1 MRGIVL
7 AGGSNTRLFP
17 LTLSISK
24 HLLPIYDKPMIYYP
38 LSVLMLSGI
47 RDILVITNP
56 EHHSQYSSLLG
67 NGEEFGINITYAA
80 QEKPEG
86 IAQAFLVAEDF
97 INNDPVS
104 LILGDNIFFGQS
116 FGQMLKEPF
125 LIKEGAY
132 IFGYPVSDPSR
143 FGVIELDNNGNVVSL
158 EEKPNEP
165 KTNFAA
171 TGLYFYDN
179 KVVDI
184 AKELKPSA
192 RGELEITDLNLEYLK
207 LNQLKVQILGR
218 GFAWL
223 DTGTHEALIEAGSFV
238 KTLEERQ
245 GIKISCLEE
254 IAYRKGWI
262 DEEALLRSAK
272 RMPNSPYSQYLESII
287 DNQTMFP
294 WEKSKDK

>member
-125 LIKEGAY
+125 LIQEGAY

-245 GIKISCLEE
+245 GIMISCLEE

-272 RMPNSPYSQYLESII
+272 RMPNSPYSKYLESII
-287 DNQTMFP
+287 ENQTMFP

>member
-1 MRGIVL
+1 
-7 AGGSNTRLFP
+7 
-17 LTLSISK
+17 
-24 HLLPIYDKPMIYYP
+24 
-38 LSVLMLSGI
+38 MLSYFLCLCSCSS
-47 RDILVITNP
+47 IL
-56 EHHSQYSSLLG
+56 SSK
-67 NGEEFGINITYAA
+67 N
-80 QEKPEG
+80 
-86 IAQAFLVAEDF
+86 
-97 INNDPVS
+97 
-104 LILGDNIFFGQS
+104 
-116 FGQMLKEPF
+116 LK
-125 LIKEGAY
+125 L
-132 IFGYPVSDPSR
+132 SS
-143 FGVIELDNNGNVVSL
+143 
-158 EEKPNEP
+158 
-165 KTNFAA
+165 
-171 TGLYFYDN
+171 
-179 KVVDI
+179 
-184 AKELKPSA
+184 

-262 DEEALLRSAK
+262 DEEVLLRSAK

>member
-56 EHHSQYSSLLG
+56 EQHSQYSSLLG

-143 FGVIELDNNGNVVSL
+143 FGVIELFKILKAVDFPIPFGPRIPITESL
-158 EEKPNEP
+158 DGVGSLNSLNPFNE
-165 KTNFAA
+165 
-171 TGLYFYDN
+171 
-179 KVVDI
+179 
-184 AKELKPSA
+184 
-192 RGELEITDLNLEYLK
+192 
-207 LNQLKVQILGR
+207 
-218 GFAWL
+218 
-223 DTGTHEALIEAGSFV
+223 
-238 KTLEERQ
+238 
-245 GIKISCLEE
+245 
-254 IAYRKGWI
+254 
-262 DEEALLRSAK
+262 
-272 RMPNSPYSQYLESII
+272 
-287 DNQTMFP
+287 
-294 WEKSKDK
+294 